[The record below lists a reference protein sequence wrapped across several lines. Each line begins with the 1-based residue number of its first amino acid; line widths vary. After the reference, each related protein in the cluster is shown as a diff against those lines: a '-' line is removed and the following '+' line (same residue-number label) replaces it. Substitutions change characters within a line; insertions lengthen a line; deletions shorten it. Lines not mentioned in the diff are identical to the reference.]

1 MIAKIAKSSSN
12 FFAVA
17 HYHQNKIDKENQ
29 KLMAT
34 IEEYQH

>member
-1 MIAKIAKSSSN
+1 MLKHLQFQLATFERYSVGLVN
-12 FFAVA
+12 F
-17 HYHQNKIDKENQ
+17 DKENQ